1 MEVQYRLADRL
12 LHGLDEIA
20 CYLRVSRRTVYR
32 WIEDIG
38 LPAMQTPARTWITST
53 RLIDQWILALSQLQW
68 KARQAEKGKARAHVG
83 TADGLQEATG

>member
-32 WIEDIG
+32 WIEDLG

-53 RLIDQWILALSQLQW
+53 RLIDQWILAVSQFQREER
-68 KARQAEKGKARAHVG
+68 KREKHFQDLIEQ
-83 TADGLQEATG
+83 TQ